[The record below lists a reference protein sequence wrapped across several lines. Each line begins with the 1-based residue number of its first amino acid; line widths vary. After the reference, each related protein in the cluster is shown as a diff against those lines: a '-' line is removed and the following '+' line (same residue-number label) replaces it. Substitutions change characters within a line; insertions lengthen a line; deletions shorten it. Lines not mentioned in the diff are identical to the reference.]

1 VRLQVEKA
9 IKKRRGG
16 RQSNVAPL
24 PPWLDRAIALLDTMD
39 GGRSVPKYTSP
50 APALSMKLRERKQ
63 EGGASGESTPRGTSP
78 APDKRKPSS
87 VVKTEAKEE
96 AIIKEDGQT
105 TGEKK
110 LRRVI
115 LKLGPPS

>member
-1 VRLQVEKA
+1 
-9 IKKRRGG
+9 
-16 RQSNVAPL
+16 
-24 PPWLDRAIALLDTMD
+24 M
-39 GGRSVPKYTSP
+39 PKYSSP

-78 APDKRKPSS
+78 VPDKQKPPST
-87 VVKTEAKEE
+87 VKTEAKEE
-96 AIIKEDGQT
+96 TIVKEVGQT

-110 LRRVI
+110 IRRVI